1 MLTHKTPLT
10 AKLSLFLHGAKG
22 AAGAQTPPGVRALP
36 VSLPCPRPAPDPAA
50 APPLPPERPCRA
62 APPPAG
68 GISSSAA
75 APRGPFFAL
84 PAAPMALCNGDTK
97 VSAAA
102 AGPPVRPGSARPG
115 PALPARAHGG
125 APRPG
130 RGTGDRGER
139 GPPAPQPQRCCWQ
152 SANSLIT

>member
-1 MLTHKTPLT
+1 MDN
-10 AKLSLFLHGAKG
+10 GAKR
-22 AAGAQTPPGVRALP
+22 AAGAQTSPGAGALP
-36 VSLPCPRPAPDPAA
+36 VSPSCPRPAPDPAA

-102 AGPPVRPGSARPG
+102 AGPPLRPGSARPG
-115 PALPARAHGG
+115 PARRCPPGHMAGPRGPGGERVTGENGDRPRRSAAAARA
-125 APRPG
+125 
-130 RGTGDRGER
+130 
-139 GPPAPQPQRCCWQ
+139 
-152 SANSLIT
+152 LIH

>member
-1 MLTHKTPLT
+1 MVPQDAH
-10 AKLSLFLHGAKG
+10 
-22 AAGAQTPPGVRALP
+22 AQTPTHCKALIVFTLITEQNALSEP
-36 VSLPCPRPAPDPAA
+36 KPRGGAGERGSAAVSPPCPRPAPDPAA

-102 AGPPVRPGSARPG
+102 AGRGAAASPGPVRPGTWRGPGAREG
-115 PALPARAHGG
+115 SGTARAAAAAPAARG
-125 APRPG
+125 A
-130 RGTGDRGER
+130 
-139 GPPAPQPQRCCWQ
+139 
-152 SANSLIT
+152 LIH